1 MWKGSRAHGMAK
13 LEDGIYT
20 GERGNMFGARLLN
33 IKYVLLG
40 FALAWSYKTRL
51 DYVLKQCVL
60 GMHIFGKKYFR
71 PPRKMLSGWI

>member
-13 LEDGIYT
+13 LEHGIYT

-40 FALAWSYKTRL
+40 FALA
-51 DYVLKQCVL
+51 
-60 GMHIFGKKYFR
+60 
-71 PPRKMLSGWI
+71 